1 MSILQTITADRAKP
15 ENNGSIQKY
24 RLISQIFSLV
34 VNVWIGIQ
42 FYYFIANIQSGNF
55 GAVSRPPGVEGWL
68 PIGSL
73 VSLRHFVETGVI
85 NSIHPSGLVIFVFI
99 ILTAFLFK
107 KGFCSWICP
116 VGLISEVLG
125 DISDKLFRRRLKL
138 PKWLDYILRSLKY
151 IILGFF
157 LWQILFV
164 MSSFAIEQF
173 IYTDYNKVADV
184 LMMRFFTDITPFALK
199 VVAGLFLL
207 SLIIRGFWCRYLCP
221 YGALLGVFNF
231 ISPTRIVRNEDTCID
246 CSSCTKVCPAF
257 IKVESVKEVYSD
269 ECSGCMACVD
279 SCPVNNTLEI
289 KIVKKKY
296 DFSKFKWAA
305 MLVLFFWGSLFLFK
319 LFGPWQ
325 NNISDAEYQQLLP
338 KAQQGELTHP

>member
-164 MSSFAIEQF
+164 MSH
-173 IYTDYNKVADV
+173 
-184 LMMRFFTDITPFALK
+184 M
-199 VVAGLFLL
+199 
-207 SLIIRGFWCRYLCP
+207 
-221 YGALLGVFNF
+221 
-231 ISPTRIVRNEDTCID
+231 
-246 CSSCTKVCPAF
+246 
-257 IKVESVKEVYSD
+257 
-269 ECSGCMACVD
+269 
-279 SCPVNNTLEI
+279 
-289 KIVKKKY
+289 
-296 DFSKFKWAA
+296 
-305 MLVLFFWGSLFLFK
+305 
-319 LFGPWQ
+319 
-325 NNISDAEYQQLLP
+325 
-338 KAQQGELTHP
+338 